1 MACWPGAKS
10 AEVPMECL
18 SGEKEG
24 EGCGGRRNPR
34 GGDYRSFFKKRNGS
48 IGRCRSAPNRAML
61 ASSARSCGPNHERGV
76 GSASV
81 SQTMLTKSAQSI
93 VHPTLPPE
101 DGCRNR
107 ENCPCGAH
115 QGRRSPQTAS
125 DSWSAPLPFD
135 HGLKPGKN
143 KVMHVYVTFAVSENG
158 QRAEVRVEHTPPV
171 PA

>member
-10 AEVPMECL
+10 AKVPTECL

-24 EGCGGRRNPR
+24 EGCGGKRNPR

-93 VHPTLPPE
+93 VDPTLPPE

-115 QGRRSPQTAS
+115 LGRRSPWTYLSSVTVTAC
-125 DSWSAPLPFD
+125 P
-135 HGLKPGKN
+135 
-143 KVMHVYVTFAVSENG
+143 T
-158 QRAEVRVEHTPPV
+158 VRRRRSSRSPCARHRRRTVGARTPYACPCSS
-171 PA
+171 

>member
-1 MACWPGAKS
+1 MAGWPAAKS
-10 AEVPMECL
+10 AEVPTECL
-18 SGEKEG
+18 SLAERGGLRGEHATLG
-24 EGCGGRRNPR
+24 E
-34 GGDYRSFFKKRNGS
+34 GDYRSFLRKRNGS
-48 IGRCRSAPNRAML
+48 IGRCRSAPYRAML
-61 ASSARSCGPNHERGV
+61 ASSARSCGPNHERGG

-143 KVMHVYVTFAVSENG
+143 KVMHVYVTFAGSENG
-158 QRAEVRVEHTPPV
+158 QRADVRVEHTPPV